1 MKPKAPLPLKDGVA
15 PSYLWL
21 QQEPGLWEGVGML
34 AFLCAR
40 FPAISEAAWRQ
51 RMARGE
57 VVNQQGEALTPM
69 SPYRRGDCIFYYRD
83 LDGSEEAIPFEET
96 ILHRDDHLL
105 VVDKPHFV
113 PVIPTGR
120 FLHESLLVRLKKK
133 TGLADLTPIHR
144 LDRETAGVIIF
155 SHNPD
160 SRGAYQSMFQQRTM
174 DKTYEALAGMLE
186 GRDFPFVYRSRLV
199 DADKFFLMR
208 EEEGEANSETHIDL
222 IERRGERALYRLNP
236 VTGRKHQLRVHMAA
250 LGVPIVNDNFYPH
263 TVPAGA
269 ADNYDTPLKLL
280 ARSIAFTDPLSGDVR
295 YFESLRKL

>member
-1 MKPKAPLPLKDGVA
+1 MKPTAPLPLRDGVA

-21 QQEPGLWEGVGML
+21 QEAAGLWSNML
-34 AFLCAR
+34 DFLTAR
-40 FPAISEAAWRQ
+40 FPGVTEEAWRQ

-57 VVNQQGEALTPM
+57 VVNQDGVALTPA
-69 SPYRRGDCIFYYRD
+69 SPYRRGDCILYYRD
-83 LDGSEEAIPFEET
+83 LEGSEAPIPFTEQ
-96 ILHRDDHLL
+96 ILHQDAHLL

-155 SHNPD
+155 SHNPA
-160 SRGAYQSMFQQRTM
+160 SRGAYQAMFQQRTM

-186 GRDFPFVYRSRLV
+186 GRSFPFVHRSRMV

-208 EEEGEANSETHIDL
+208 EEEGEPNSETQVDL
-222 IERRGERALYRLNP
+222 IERRGALGLYRLNP
-236 VTGRKHQLRVHMAA
+236 VTGRKHQLRVHMAS
-250 LGVPIVNDNFYPH
+250 LGIPIVNDNFYPH
-263 TVPAGA
+263 VVPAGM
-269 ADNYDTPLKLL
+269 ADNYDAPLKLL

-295 YFESLRKL
+295 YFESLRTL

>member
-1 MKPKAPLPLKDGVA
+1 MKLQAPLPLRDGVA

-21 QQEPGLWEGVGML
+21 PQGQWNGML
-34 AFLCAR
+34 DFLCAR
-40 FPAISEAAWRQ
+40 FPAVSEDAWRQ

-57 VVNQQGEALTPM
+57 VVNKEGVAIAPD

-83 LDGSEEAIPFEET
+83 LEGSEEVIPFQEE
-96 ILHRDDHLL
+96 ILHQDAHLL

-133 TGLADLTPIHR
+133 TGMADLTPIHR

-155 SHNPD
+155 SHNPA
-160 SRGAYQSMFQQRTM
+160 SRGAYQSMFQQRAM

-186 GRDFPFVYRSRLV
+186 GRDFPFTHRSRMV
-199 DADKFFLMR
+199 DSDKFFLMR
-208 EEEGEANSETHIDL
+208 EEPGTPNSETHIDL
-222 IERRGERALYRLNP
+222 IERRGELGLYRLNP

-250 LGVPIVNDNFYPH
+250 LGVPIVNDMFYPQAA
-263 TVPAGA
+263 PAGVS
-269 ADNYDTPLKLL
+269 DNYDAPLKLL

>member
-1 MKPKAPLPLKDGVA
+1 MKPTAPLPLKDGVA

-21 QQEPGLWEGVGML
+21 QDAAGSWSNML
-34 AFLCAR
+34 DFLVAR
-40 FPAISEAAWRQ
+40 FPGVTEEAWRL

-57 VVNQQGEALTPM
+57 VVNQDGVALAPD

-83 LDGSEEAIPFEET
+83 LEGSEAPIPFTEQ
-96 ILHRDDHLL
+96 ILHQDAHLL

-155 SHNPD
+155 SHNPA
-160 SRGAYQSMFQQRTM
+160 SRGAYQAMFQQRTM

-186 GRDFPFVYRSRLV
+186 GRSFPFVHRSRMV

-208 EEEGEANSETHIDL
+208 EEEGEPNSETHVDL
-222 IERRGERALYRLNP
+222 IERRGVLGLYRLNP

-263 TVPAGA
+263 VVPAGM
-269 ADNYDTPLKLL
+269 ADDYDAPLKLL

-295 YFESLRKL
+295 YFESLRTL

>member
-1 MKPKAPLPLKDGVA
+1 MKPTAPLPLRDGVA

-21 QQEPGLWEGVGML
+21 QEAAGLWSNML
-34 AFLCAR
+34 DFLTAR
-40 FPAISEAAWRQ
+40 FPGVTEEAWRQ

-57 VVNQQGEALTPM
+57 VVNQDGVMLTPA

-83 LDGSEEAIPFEET
+83 LEGSETPIPFTEQ
-96 ILHRDDHLL
+96 ILHQDAHLL

-155 SHNPD
+155 SHNPA
-160 SRGAYQSMFQQRTM
+160 SRGAYQAMFQQRTM

-186 GRDFPFVYRSRLV
+186 GRSFPFVHRSRMV

-208 EEEGEANSETHIDL
+208 EEEGEPNSETQVDL
-222 IERRGERALYRLNP
+222 IERRGALGLYRLNP

-250 LGVPIVNDNFYPH
+250 LGIPIVNDNFYPH
-263 TVPAGA
+263 VVPAGM
-269 ADNYDTPLKLL
+269 ADNYDAPLKLL

-295 YFESLRKL
+295 YFESLRTL

>member
-1 MKPKAPLPLKDGVA
+1 MKPTAPLPLRDGVA

-21 QQEPGLWEGVGML
+21 QDAAGSWNNML
-34 AFLCAR
+34 DFLTAR
-40 FPAISEAAWRQ
+40 FPGVTEEAWRQ

-57 VVNQQGEALTPM
+57 VVSQDGVALTPA

-83 LDGSEEAIPFEET
+83 LEGSEAPIPFTEQ
-96 ILHRDDHLL
+96 ILHQDAHLL

-133 TGLADLTPIHR
+133 TGLVDLTPIHR

-155 SHNPD
+155 SHNPA
-160 SRGAYQSMFQQRTM
+160 SRGAYQAMFQQRTM

-186 GRDFPFVYRSRLV
+186 GRSFPFVHRSRMV

-208 EEEGEANSETHIDL
+208 EEEGEPNSETQVDL
-222 IERRGERALYRLNP
+222 IERRGALGLYRLNP

-250 LGVPIVNDNFYPH
+250 LGIPIVNDNFYPH
-263 TVPAGA
+263 VVPAGM
-269 ADNYDTPLKLL
+269 ADNYDAPLKLL

-295 YFESLRKL
+295 YFESLRTL

>member
-21 QQEPGLWEGVGML
+21 QQDPEQWRDML
-34 AFLCAR
+34 SFLHAH
-40 FPAISEAAWRQ
+40 FPAVPEEAWRQ

-57 VVNQQGEALTPM
+57 VVNQQGQAIAPT

-83 LDGSEEAIPFEET
+83 LEGSEGRIPFEEA

-113 PVIPTGR
+113 PVIPSGR
-120 FLHESLLVRLKKK
+120 FLHESLLVRLRQK

-155 SHNPD
+155 SHNPA
-160 SRGAYQSMFQQRTM
+160 SRGAYQSMFQQRSM

-208 EEEGEANSETHIDL
+208 EEAGEPNSETHIDL
-222 IERRGERALYRLNP
+222 IERQGDQALYRLNP

-250 LGVPIVNDNFYPH
+250 LGVPILNDTFYPH
-263 TVPAGA
+263 AVPAGA
-269 ADNYDTPLKLL
+269 TDNYDAPLKLL

-295 YFESLRKL
+295 YFESLREL

>member
-1 MKPKAPLPLKDGVA
+1 MKPTAPLPLKDGVA

-21 QQEPGLWEGVGML
+21 QEAADLWSNML
-34 AFLCAR
+34 DFLTAR
-40 FPAISEAAWRQ
+40 FPGVTEEAWRQ

-57 VVNQQGEALTPM
+57 VVNQDGVALTPA

-83 LDGSEEAIPFEET
+83 LEGSETPIPFTEQ
-96 ILHRDDHLL
+96 ILHQDEHLL

-144 LDRETAGVIIF
+144 LDRETAGVLIF
-155 SHNPD
+155 SHNPA
-160 SRGAYQSMFQQRTM
+160 SRGAYQAMFQQRTM

-186 GRDFPFVYRSRLV
+186 GRSFPFVHRSRMV

-208 EEEGEANSETHIDL
+208 EEEGEPNSETHIDL
-222 IERRGERALYRLNP
+222 IERRGALGLYRLNP

-250 LGVPIVNDNFYPH
+250 LGIPIVNDNFYPH
-263 TVPAGA
+263 VVPAGT
-269 ADNYDTPLKLL
+269 ADNYDAPLKLL

-295 YFESLRKL
+295 YFESLRTL

>member
-1 MKPKAPLPLKDGVA
+1 MKPTAPLPLRDGVA

-21 QQEPGLWEGVGML
+21 QDAAGSWSNML
-34 AFLCAR
+34 DFLAAR
-40 FPAISEAAWRQ
+40 FPGVTEEAWRQ

-57 VVNQQGEALTPM
+57 VVNQDGVALTPA

-83 LDGSEEAIPFEET
+83 LEGSEAPIPFTEQ
-96 ILHRDDHLL
+96 ILHQDAHLL

-133 TGLADLTPIHR
+133 TGLTDLTPIHR

-155 SHNPD
+155 SHNPA
-160 SRGAYQSMFQQRTM
+160 SRGVYQAMFQQRTM

-186 GRDFPFVYRSRLV
+186 GRSFPFVHRSRMV

-208 EEEGEANSETHIDL
+208 EEEGEPNSETQVDL
-222 IERRGERALYRLNP
+222 IERRGALGLYRLNP

-263 TVPAGA
+263 VVPAGM
-269 ADNYDTPLKLL
+269 ADNYDAPLKLL

-295 YFESLRKL
+295 YFESLRTL

>member
-1 MKPKAPLPLKDGVA
+1 MKPTAPLPLRDGVA

-21 QQEPGLWEGVGML
+21 QDAAGSWSNML
-34 AFLCAR
+34 DFLAAR
-40 FPAISEAAWRQ
+40 FPGVTAEVWRQ

-57 VVNQQGEALTPM
+57 VVNQDGVALTPA

-83 LDGSEEAIPFEET
+83 LEGSEAPIPFTEQ
-96 ILHRDDHLL
+96 ILHQDAHLL

-155 SHNPD
+155 SHNPA
-160 SRGAYQSMFQQRTM
+160 SRGVYQAMFQQRTM

-186 GRDFPFVYRSRLV
+186 GRSFPFVHRSRMV

-208 EEEGEANSETHIDL
+208 EEEGEPNSETQVDL
-222 IERRGERALYRLNP
+222 IERRGALGLYRLNP

-263 TVPAGA
+263 VVPSGM
-269 ADNYDTPLKLL
+269 ADNYDAPLKLL

-295 YFESLRKL
+295 YFESLRTL

>member
-1 MKPKAPLPLKDGVA
+1 MKPTAPLPLKDGVA

-21 QQEPGLWEGVGML
+21 QDAAGSWDNML
-34 AFLCAR
+34 DFLTAR
-40 FPAISEAAWRQ
+40 FPGVTEQAWRQ

-57 VVNQQGEALTPM
+57 VVNQDGVALAPT
-69 SPYRRGDCIFYYRD
+69 SPYRRGDCLFYYRD
-83 LDGSEEAIPFEET
+83 LEGGEAPIPFAEQ
-96 ILHRDDHLL
+96 ILHQDAHLL

-144 LDRETAGVIIF
+144 LDRETAGVILF
-155 SHNPD
+155 SHNPA
-160 SRGAYQSMFQQRTM
+160 SRGAYQAMFQHRTM
-174 DKTYEALAGMLE
+174 DKTYEALAGLLE
-186 GRDFPFVYRSRLV
+186 GRSFPFVHRSRLV

-208 EEEGEANSETHIDL
+208 EEEGEYNSETHIDL
-222 IERRGERALYRLNP
+222 IERRGAQGLYRLNP

-250 LGVPIVNDNFYPH
+250 LGIPILNDNFYPH
-263 TVPAGA
+263 VVPAGA
-269 ADNYDTPLKLL
+269 ADDYEAPLKLL

-295 YFESLRKL
+295 YFESLRTL

>member
-1 MKPKAPLPLKDGVA
+1 MKRKAPLPLKDGVA

-21 QQEPGLWEGVGML
+21 QDEQGKWGNML
-34 AFLCAR
+34 DFLCAR
-40 FPAISEAAWRQ
+40 FPGVDEATWRR
-51 RMARGE
+51 RMADGE
-57 VVNQQGEALTPM
+57 VMNQHGVALAPQT
-69 SPYRRGDCIFYYRD
+69 PYRRGDCIFYYRD
-83 LDGSEEAIPFEET
+83 LQGSEIVIPFEET
-96 ILHRDDHLL
+96 ILHQDEHLL

-120 FLHESLLVRLKKK
+120 FLQESLLVRLKKK

-155 SHNPD
+155 SHNPA
-160 SRGAYQSMFQQRTM
+160 SRGAYQSMFQQRAM

-208 EEEGEANSETHIDL
+208 EEAGEPNSETHVDL
-222 IERRGERALYRLNP
+222 IERQGEQALYRLNP
-236 VTGRKHQLRVHMAA
+236 LTGRKHQLRVHMAA
-250 LGVPIVNDNFYPH
+250 LGIPILNDSFYPH
-263 TVPAGA
+263 TVPVGA
-269 ADNYDTPLKLL
+269 ADNYDAPLKLL

-295 YFESLRKL
+295 YFESHRTL

>member
-1 MKPKAPLPLKDGVA
+1 MKPTAPLPLRDGVA

-21 QQEPGLWEGVGML
+21 QEAAGLWSNML
-34 AFLCAR
+34 DFLTAR
-40 FPAISEAAWRQ
+40 FPGVTEEAWRQ

-57 VVNQQGEALTPM
+57 VVNQDGVALTPA

-83 LDGSEEAIPFEET
+83 LEGSEAPIPFTEQ
-96 ILHRDDHLL
+96 ILHQDAHLL

-155 SHNPD
+155 SHNPA
-160 SRGAYQSMFQQRTM
+160 SRGAYQAMFQQRTM

-186 GRDFPFVYRSRLV
+186 GRSFPFVHRSRMV

-208 EEEGEANSETHIDL
+208 EEEGEPNSETQVDL
-222 IERRGERALYRLNP
+222 IERRGALGLYRLNP
-236 VTGRKHQLRVHMAA
+236 VTGRKHQLRVHMAS
-250 LGVPIVNDNFYPH
+250 LGIPIVNDNFYPH
-263 TVPAGA
+263 VVPAGM
-269 ADNYDTPLKLL
+269 ADNYDAPLKLL

-295 YFESLRKL
+295 YFESLRTL

>member
-1 MKPKAPLPLKDGVA
+1 MKLKAPLPLKDGVA

-21 QQEPGLWEGVGML
+21 QDPPQQWRDML
-34 AFLCAR
+34 VFLCAR
-40 FPAISEAAWRQ
+40 FPGVSEDTWLQ

-57 VVNQQGEALTPM
+57 VVNQRGEAMTPV

-83 LDGSEEAIPFEET
+83 LEGREEVIPFEET
-96 ILHRDDHLL
+96 ILHQDDHLL

-120 FLHESLLVRLKKK
+120 FLQESLLVRLKKK
-133 TGLADLTPIHR
+133 TGLDNLTPIHR

-174 DKTYEALAGMLE
+174 DKTYEALAGLLE

-208 EEEGEANSETHIDL
+208 EEAGEPNSETHIDL
-222 IERRGERALYRLNP
+222 IERQADQALYRLNP

-250 LGVPIVNDNFYPH
+250 LGIPILNDSFYPH
-263 TVPAGA
+263 TAPADA
-269 ADNYDTPLKLL
+269 ADNYDAPLKLL

-295 YFESLRKL
+295 YFESLRRL

>member
-1 MKPKAPLPLKDGVA
+1 MKPTAPLTLRDGVA

-21 QQEPGLWEGVGML
+21 QEAAGLWSNML
-34 AFLCAR
+34 DFLTAR
-40 FPAISEAAWRQ
+40 FPGVTEEAWRQ

-57 VVNQQGEALTPM
+57 VVNQDGVALTPA

-83 LDGSEEAIPFEET
+83 LEGSEAPIPFTEQ
-96 ILHRDDHLL
+96 ILHQDAHLL

-155 SHNPD
+155 SHNPA
-160 SRGAYQSMFQQRTM
+160 SRGAYQAMFQQRTM

-186 GRDFPFVYRSRLV
+186 GRSFPFVHRSRMV

-208 EEEGEANSETHIDL
+208 EEEGEPNSETQVDL
-222 IERRGERALYRLNP
+222 IERRGALGLYRLNP
-236 VTGRKHQLRVHMAA
+236 VTGRKHQLRVHMAS
-250 LGVPIVNDNFYPH
+250 LGIPIVNDNFYPH
-263 TVPAGA
+263 VVPAGM
-269 ADNYDTPLKLL
+269 ADNYDAPLKLL

-295 YFESLRKL
+295 YFESLRTL

>member
-1 MKPKAPLPLKDGVA
+1 MKPTAPLPLRDGVA

-21 QQEPGLWEGVGML
+21 QEAAGLWSNML
-34 AFLCAR
+34 DFLTAR
-40 FPAISEAAWRQ
+40 FPGVTEEAWRQ

-57 VVNQQGEALTPM
+57 VVSQDGVALTPA

-83 LDGSEEAIPFEET
+83 LGGSETPIPFTEQ
-96 ILHRDDHLL
+96 ILHQDAHLL

-155 SHNPD
+155 SHNPA
-160 SRGAYQSMFQQRTM
+160 SRGAYQAMFQQRTM

-186 GRDFPFVYRSRLV
+186 GRSFPFVHRSRMV

-208 EEEGEANSETHIDL
+208 EEEGEPNSETQVDL
-222 IERRGERALYRLNP
+222 IERRGALGLYRLNP

-250 LGVPIVNDNFYPH
+250 LGIPIVNDNFYPH
-263 TVPAGA
+263 VVPAGM
-269 ADNYDTPLKLL
+269 ADNYDAPLKLL

-295 YFESLRKL
+295 YFESLRTL

>member
-1 MKPKAPLPLKDGVA
+1 MKPTAPLPLKDGVA

-21 QQEPGLWEGVGML
+21 QDAAGSWSNML
-34 AFLCAR
+34 DFLAAR
-40 FPAISEAAWRQ
+40 FPGVTEEAWRL

-57 VVNQQGEALTPM
+57 VVNQDGVALAPD

-83 LDGSEEAIPFEET
+83 LEGSEAPIPFTEQ
-96 ILHRDDHLL
+96 ILHQDAHLL

-155 SHNPD
+155 SHNPA
-160 SRGAYQSMFQQRTM
+160 SRGAYQAMFQQRTM

-186 GRDFPFVYRSRLV
+186 GRSFPFVHRSRMV

-208 EEEGEANSETHIDL
+208 EEEGEPNSETHVDL
-222 IERRGERALYRLNP
+222 IERRGVLGLYRLNP

-263 TVPAGA
+263 VVPAGM
-269 ADNYDTPLKLL
+269 ADDYDAPLKLL

-295 YFESLRKL
+295 YFESLRTL